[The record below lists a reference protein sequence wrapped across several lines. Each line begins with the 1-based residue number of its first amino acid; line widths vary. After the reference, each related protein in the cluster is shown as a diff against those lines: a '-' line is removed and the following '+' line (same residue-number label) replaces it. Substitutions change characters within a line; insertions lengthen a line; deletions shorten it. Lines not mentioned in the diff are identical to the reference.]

1 MRYGLGALA
10 VARFFAAAF
19 AFASTLWVPGRDGPV
34 TNPLDFR
41 AFYCAGAALGT
52 GHDPYLVEPLR
63 SCERATLVSA
73 GLRMDPRRVLP
84 APLPPYALLGFAA
97 LARLPYRIASEAW
110 LALSLTALSLSI
122 WAVALVSRLR
132 PLPVALALF
141 ASLGTA
147 SLAYGQVVPM
157 AVAGL
162 ALSAL
167 GARRGDGRL
176 VVLGCLLVSIEP
188 HLALPAWLGLLVLV
202 PAVRVPL
209 LLAGIGLAAV
219 SLGCGPALNVEYV
232 SSVLPAHARSEVME
246 FGGQYSL
253 TSLLWSLGTPIPPAL
268 AAGSL
273 CYVVMLGVG
282 IAIARGA
289 VARAGDRAFAVLVP
303 AAAVLLGGPF
313 LHDHQ
318 LAAALPLGLTLAG
331 GFAAGSR
338 PWLATVVAVVLL
350 AVPWQSFAEFSAV
363 VDRLPARAVA
373 AAPPDPP
380 AALPGQSAEIP
391 YTAFVDAF
399 ADRDDRRTRLEQ
411 TLWKLPS
418 WLALLA
424 LGGLAVRFEGRRR
437 AFS

>member
-1 MRYGLGALA
+1 
-10 VARFFAAAF
+10 
-19 AFASTLWVPGRDGPV
+19 
-34 TNPLDFR
+34 
-41 AFYCAGAALGT
+41 
-52 GHDPYLVEPLR
+52 
-63 SCERATLVSA
+63 
-73 GLRMDPRRVLP
+73 
-84 APLPPYALLGFAA
+84 
-97 LARLPYRIASEAW
+97 
-110 LALSLTALSLSI
+110 
-122 WAVALVSRLR
+122 
-132 PLPVALALF
+132 
-141 ASLGTA
+141 
-147 SLAYGQVVPM
+147 
-157 AVAGL
+157 
-162 ALSAL
+162 
-167 GARRGDGRL
+167 
-176 VVLGCLLVSIEP
+176 
-188 HLALPAWLGLLVLV
+188 
-202 PAVRVPL
+202 
-209 LLAGIGLAAV
+209 
-219 SLGCGPALNVEYV
+219 
-232 SSVLPAHARSEVME
+232 ME